1 MHYLITETLAGMS
14 NFGEIMVK
22 KVSSRDIFVQLV
34 AVLHKLSRALDLAFS
49 GAQ

>member
-14 NFGEIMVK
+14 NFDEIMVK

-34 AVLHKLSRALDLAFS
+34 AVLHKLYHVE
-49 GAQ
+49 GP

>member
-22 KVSSRDIFVQLV
+22 EVSSREIFVQVV
-34 AVLHKLSRALDLAFS
+34 AVLHKLYHVE
-49 GAQ
+49 GP